1 MLNKIKTRTYEEC
14 EELARQ
20 WTAGSREEVIE
31 VLGGEP
37 TDDFLSRFE
46 SLTPVLEEPIIQ
58 SPDPKKR
65 RTYGKKTKA
74 TE

>member
-20 WTAGSREEVIE
+20 WTAGSREEVIK

-58 SPDPKKR
+58 SPDPKKSK
-65 RTYGKKTKA
+65 TYGKKT
-74 TE
+74 

>member
-1 MLNKIKTRTYEEC
+1 MLHKIRTRTLEEC

-37 TDDFLSRFE
+37 TEDFLSRFE
-46 SLTPVLEEPIIQ
+46 SVLPALEEPISQ
-58 SPDPKKR
+58 SPEPKKR